1 MTSPA
6 AVDNPE
12 ASLYL
17 VKTRASV
24 TEEYT
29 DGESSQAVLK
39 SRNNVYKELV
49 ETEKVYIKDMQ
60 TVMDVS
66 LVYCIRW
73 G

>member
-1 MTSPA
+1 MMSPA
-6 AVDNPE
+6 ALDNPE

-29 DGESSQAVLK
+29 DGESSEAVLK
-39 SRNNVYKELV
+39 SRGNVYRELI
-49 ETEKVYIKDMQ
+49 ETEKVFIKDMQ

-66 LVYCIRW
+66 GW
-73 G
+73 GK

>member
-6 AVDNPE
+6 ALDNPE

-17 VKTRASV
+17 AKTMASV

-29 DGESSQAVLK
+29 DGESSEAVIK
-39 SRNNVYKELV
+39 SRNNVYRELV

-66 LVYCIRW
+66 VVYCSRYS
-73 G
+73 